1 MRLVVYGLPHHENK
15 AKTKHVESTLVPRL
29 DEGSNPSSSTMYFRT
44 KSENS
49 RQTSDYQVVPSFFVS
64 NLIGLRTGIRPKK
77 DLTRHSLGT
86 NQALSFQI
94 AF

>member
-1 MRLVVYGLPHHENK
+1 MVVSILLPDENQVE
-15 AKTKHVESTLVPRL
+15 TKHVESSLVPRL
-29 DEGSNPSSSTMYFRT
+29 DEGSNPSISTMYIRT

-49 RQTSDYQVVPSFFVS
+49 RQTSDYQVVPRFFVS
-64 NLIGLRTGIRPKK
+64 NPIGLRTGIRQKK

-94 AF
+94 VF